1 MGISTIIYAK
11 GGIKHFYKGFSWT
24 VARAMLLYSGTF
36 CMMEILTNGALDL
49 DDIIFSN
56 VY

>member
-11 GGIKHFYKGFSWT
+11 GGIKHFYKGFSWA